1 MQTLGSRLQGISANR
16 RTPPTA
22 RRPVLLWSLAVLG
35 LAAAMLGAAHLAD
48 ALNTTTIVAVAL
60 ASAGLAVHLA
70 ARHNVR
76 HWPDTCRACRA
87 MSGGG
92 GRNLCRH
99 HEDLRPLVLMASAAA
114 AALPVTAA
122 IVAVSPMLI
131 IASPIGLL
139 IGYAAAR
146 HRGFSIAGG
155 LIAGA
160 LLGPLAI
167 VLFLVSGRAR

>member
-1 MQTLGSRLQGISANR
+1 MQTLSSRLQGISPSQR
-16 RTPPTA
+16 VHPSA
-22 RRPVLLWSLAVLG
+22 REPVGLWAVLVAAF
-35 LAAAMLGAAHLAD
+35 AAAMLFAAHLAD
-48 ALNTTTIVAVAL
+48 ALTVPMSIAISL
-60 ASAGLAVHLA
+60 ASAGLALHLV

-76 HWPDTCRACRA
+76 HWPDTCKACKA

-99 HEDLRPLVLMASAAA
+99 HEDLRPLVLMPSAAA

-122 IVAVSPMLI
+122 IIVVAPMLI

-146 HRGFSIAGG
+146 YRGFSIAGG
-155 LIAGA
+155 LIVGA
-160 LLGPLAI
+160 MLGPLAI